1 MKNEINCKNNYKN
14 TQLLSNLILSNTIN
28 DDFIKNYKKV
38 SLFNK
43 IVFNIDEDTKNKL
56 DNLIL
61 NDLST
66 ISTFEDAKAFRNND
80 KKDDYKGIEQFL
92 NMKCDV
98 MEKIKYIYE
107 HSNKDGYLMDY
118 SFLRGYDA
126 KQRFNELSNS
136 SLNKQIDINLTLA
149 VCLYLGI
156 GCEKDI
162 ESSIYRF
169 KQNAFMG
176 DIEALYFL
184 RAIYKELDDLDNF
197 KLYDDLISLEKY
209 LIEGRMNLS
218 NSIKKKYS
226 VKAIQ
231 TYNLISLIK
240 ENIGNT
246 SDYINTSFMEVIL
259 NDEVDYKKKIECI
272 NYYNTSLYKD
282 VLISLI
288 NPSNTMSFKVK
299 EVNENEL

>member
-1 MKNEINCKNNYKN
+1 MELNEKKLWYLTYIVISTTLTNVV
-14 TQLLSNLILSNTIN
+14 TDRSLE
-28 DDFIKNYKKV
+28 DYKKIMKFSNNAFNNKNSSTKK
-38 SLFNK
+38 SLEQVLLK
-43 IVFNIDEDTKNKL
+43 
-56 DNLIL
+56 
-61 NDLST
+61 DLT
-66 ISTFEDAKAFRNND
+66 MLSTFEDVKAYRNDIEKNKYKDIEEYLNLKCEVLD
-80 KKDDYKGIEQFL
+80 KIQ
-92 NMKCDV
+92 
-98 MEKIKYIYE
+98 YIYM
-107 HSNKDGYLMDY
+107 HAPKDGYLMDY
-118 SFLRGYDA
+118 SYLREYDSE
-126 KQRFNELSNS
+126 QRFNELSNS

-156 GCEKDI
+156 GSEKDI

-226 VKAIQ
+226 IKVIQ

-240 ENIGNT
+240 ENIGNY

-272 NYYNTSLYKD
+272 NYYGTGLYKN

-299 EVNENEL
+299 EENENEL

>member
-107 HSNKDGYLMDY
+107 RSNKDGYLMDY

-176 DIEALYFL
+176 DITSLYFL
-184 RAIYKELDDLDNF
+184 KEIYKELDDSNNF
-197 KLYDDLISLEKY
+197 NLYDDLISLEKY
-209 LIEGRMNLS
+209 LVEGRIDLPNLV
-218 NSIKKKYS
+218 KQKYS
-226 VKAIQ
+226 KEVIE
-231 TYNLISLIK
+231 TYTLISMIK
-240 ENIGNT
+240 QNIGDRN
-246 SDYINTSFMEVIL
+246 DYINTSFMQIIL
-259 NDEVDYKKKIECI
+259 NDDVSYKKKIECAL
-272 NYYNTSLYKD
+272 NYELGLYKD
-282 VLISLI
+282 VLFSLI
-288 NPSNTMSFKVK
+288 NPSVSMGFKVK
-299 EVNENEL
+299 EEKENVL

>member
-1 MKNEINCKNNYKN
+1 MELNEKKLWYYTYIVISTTLTNAV
-14 TQLLSNLILSNTIN
+14 N
-28 DDFIKNYKKV
+28 DQSLEDYKKIIYFSKYV
-38 SLFNK
+38 FGNDKIFTKKSLEQ
-43 IVFNIDEDTKNKL
+43 VLLEDLT
-56 DNLIL
+56 I
-61 NDLST
+61 
-66 ISTFEDAKAFRNND
+66 ISTFDDVKAYRNDIEKNKCKDIEEYLNLKCEVLD
-80 KKDDYKGIEQFL
+80 KIQ
-92 NMKCDV
+92 
-98 MEKIKYIYE
+98 YIYT
-107 HSNKDGYLMDY
+107 HAPKDGYLMDY
-118 SFLRGYDA
+118 SYLREYESE
-126 KQRFNELSNS
+126 QRFNELSNS

-218 NSIKKKYS
+218 NSIKQKYS
-226 VKAIQ
+226 MKAIQ

-272 NYYNTSLYKD
+272 NYYNTGLYKD

>member
-1 MKNEINCKNNYKN
+1 MELNEKKLWYYTYIVISTTLTNAV
-14 TQLLSNLILSNTIN
+14 N
-28 DDFIKNYKKV
+28 DQSLEDYKKV
-38 SLFNK
+38 IYFSKQVFDNEKVFTKKSLEQVLFK
-43 IVFNIDEDTKNKL
+43 
-56 DNLIL
+56 
-61 NDLST
+61 DLT
-66 ISTFEDAKAFRNND
+66 MISTFEDVKAYRNDIEKNKCKDIEEYLNLKCEVLD
-80 KKDDYKGIEQFL
+80 KIQ
-92 NMKCDV
+92 
-98 MEKIKYIYE
+98 YIYT
-107 HSNKDGYLMDY
+107 HAPKDGYLMDY
-118 SFLRGYDA
+118 SYLREYDSE
-126 KQRFNELSNS
+126 QRFNELSNS

-184 RAIYKELDDLDNF
+184 RAIYKELDDLNNF

-218 NSIKKKYS
+218 NSIKQKYS

-272 NYYNTSLYKD
+272 NYYNTGLYKN
-282 VLISLI
+282 VLINLI

-299 EVNENEL
+299 EENENEL